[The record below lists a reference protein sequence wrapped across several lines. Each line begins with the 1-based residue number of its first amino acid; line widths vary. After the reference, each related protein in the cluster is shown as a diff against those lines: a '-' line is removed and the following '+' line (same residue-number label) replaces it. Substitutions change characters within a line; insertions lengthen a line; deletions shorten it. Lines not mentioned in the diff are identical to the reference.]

1 MGVDAARPFEETR
14 PLSGPEIAGTRP
26 GFGSLTFNTLSQ
38 ILLIFWAILVIFPF
52 VWMIVTAFKTDPEI
66 LSSPWTLPAALQWQN
81 FARAWTDAQIGRFFV
96 NTAIV
101 LAGSLTGTLLVSSM
115 AAYVLARFVFPGR
128 QILFYGFIAGLM
140 FPVFLA
146 LVPLFFL
153 VNDLHLLATYQG
165 LILVYIAY
173 SLPFTIFFLTAFFKT
188 LPGELGEAAI
198 LDGAS
203 QYQIF
208 FQIMLPL
215 AKPGLIAMGIF
226 NFLGQWNQFLLPL
239 VLMPDQDKYVLAQGL
254 YFLAVQQGYQ
264 NDYGALFAAM
274 VITMV
279 PTLIIYVLFQRRLES
294 GLTAGALKG
303 WGRRDGDILVVEMDE
318 RDACATMNY

>member
-1 MGVDAARPFEETR
+1 MGVDAARPIGDTR
-14 PLSGPEIAGTRP
+14 SVSRPDVAGTRP
-26 GFGSLTFNTLSQ
+26 GFGSLTFSALSQ
-38 ILLIFWAILVIFPF
+38 LLLIFWAILVIFPF
-52 VWMIVTAFKTDPEI
+52 AWLIVTSLKTDPEI
-66 LSSPWTLPAALQWQN
+66 LSSPWTFPAALQWDN
-81 FARAWTDAQIGRFFV
+81 FTRAWTEARIGRFFV
-96 NTAIV
+96 NTLVV
-101 LAGSLTGTLLVSSM
+101 LVGSLTGTLLVSAM

-128 QILFYGFIAGLM
+128 NVIFYGFIAGLM

-146 LVPLFFL
+146 LVPLYFL
-153 VNDLHLLATYQG
+153 VANLNLLATYQG

-173 SLPFTIFFLTAFFKT
+173 SLPFTIFFLTTFFKT
-188 LPGELGEAAI
+188 LPGEVAEAAI
-198 LDGAS
+198 LDGAN
-203 QYQIF
+203 QYQVF
-208 FQIMLPL
+208 FQIMMPL

-239 VLMPDQDKYVLAQGL
+239 VLMPDENKYLLSQGL

-303 WGRRDGDILVVEMDE
+303 
-318 RDACATMNY
+318 

>member
-1 MGVDAARPFEETR
+1 MHVDVTRTVEET
-14 PLSGPEIAGTRP
+14 ATRLTGARYRRAP
-26 GFGSLTFNTLSQ
+26 GSDSDNLTVNAITQ
-38 ILLIFWAILVIFPF
+38 ILLVFWAILVIFPF
-52 VWMIVTAFKTDPEI
+52 VWMIVTALKTDAEI
-66 LSSPWTLPAALQWQN
+66 IFSPWTLPATLQWNN
-81 FARAWTDAQIGRFFV
+81 FSRAWTEARIGRFFV
-96 NTAIV
+96 NTLIV

-115 AAYVLARFVFPGR
+115 AAYVLARFTFPGR
-128 QILFYGFIAGLM
+128 QLIFYGFIAGLM

-146 LVPLFFL
+146 LVPLYFL

-188 LPGELGEAAI
+188 LPGELAEAAI

-203 QYQIF
+203 QYQVF
-208 FQIMLPL
+208 FQIMLPM

-239 VLMPDQDKYVLAQGL
+239 VLMPNEDRYLLSQGL
-254 YFLAVQQGYQ
+254 YFLAIQQGYQ

-303 WGRRDGDILVVEMDE
+303 
-318 RDACATMNY
+318 

>member
-1 MGVDAARPFEETR
+1 MSVDVAQPMEEAQPVVGARVAGGRTGIGDLGF
-14 PLSGPEIAGTRP
+14 SAIA
-26 GFGSLTFNTLSQ
+26 Q
-38 ILLIFWAILVIFPF
+38 VLLIFWALVVILPF
-52 VWMIVTAFKTDPEI
+52 VWMIVTALKTDPEI
-66 LSSPWTLPAALQWQN
+66 LSSPWTFPAELQWDN
-81 FARAWTDAQIGRFFV
+81 FTRAWTEARIGRFFI
-96 NTAIV
+96 NTVIV
-101 LAGSLTGTLLVSSM
+101 LAGSLTGTLLVSAM

-128 QILFYGFIAGLM
+128 QVIFYGFLAGLM

-146 LVPLFFL
+146 LVPLYFL
-153 VNDLHLLATYQG
+153 VNDLNMLATYQG

-198 LDGAS
+198 LDGAN

-239 VLMPDQDKYVLAQGL
+239 VLMPNEDRYLLSQGL

-274 VITMV
+274 VISMI
-279 PTLIIYVLFQRRLES
+279 PSLIVYILFQRRLES

-303 WGRRDGDILVVEMDE
+303 
-318 RDACATMNY
+318 

>member
-1 MGVDAARPFEETR
+1 MSVQAIRPAEETR
-14 PLSGPEIAGTRP
+14 TVVPRERAPGRTR
-26 GFGSLTFNTLSQ
+26 FGD
-38 ILLIFWAILVIFPF
+38 LLFGGATQAVLAFWALVVIFPF
-52 VWMIVTAFKTDPEI
+52 LWMIVTSLKADPEI
-66 LSSPWTLPAALQWQN
+66 LTSPWKLPASLQWDN
-81 FARAWTDAQIGRFFV
+81 FERAWTQARIGRFFL
-96 NTAIV
+96 NTLLV

-115 AAYVLARFVFPGR
+115 AAYVLARFAFPGR
-128 QILFYGFIAGLM
+128 QVLFYAFVAGLM

-146 LVPLFFL
+146 LVPLYFL
-153 VNDLHLLATYQG
+153 VEDLNLLGTYHG
-165 LILVYIAY
+165 LALVYIAY

-188 LPGELGEAAI
+188 LPNELGEAGI
-198 LDGAS
+198 LDGAN

-239 VLMPDQDKYVLAQGL
+239 VLMPNEDRYLLSQGL

-279 PTLIIYVLFQRRLES
+279 PTLIVYVLFQRRLES

-303 WGRRDGDILVVEMDE
+303 
-318 RDACATMNY
+318 

>member
-1 MGVDAARPFEETR
+1 MAIDVARPFEETR
-14 PLSGPEIAGTRP
+14 SGPEIAGTRP
-26 GFGSLTFNTLSQ
+26 GSGSLTFSTLSQ

-52 VWMIVTAFKTDPEI
+52 AWMIVTSLKTDPEI
-66 LSSPWTLPAALQWQN
+66 LSSPWTFPAALQWDN
-81 FARAWTDAQIGRFFV
+81 FTRAWTEARIGRFFV
-96 NTAIV
+96 NTLIV
-101 LAGSLTGTLLVSSM
+101 LVGSLTGTLLVSAM
-115 AAYVLARFVFPGR
+115 AAYVLARFDFPGR
-128 QILFYGFIAGLM
+128 QALFYGFIAGLM

-146 LVPLFFL
+146 LVPLYFL
-153 VNDLHLLATYQG
+153 VANLGMLATYQG

-173 SLPFTIFFLTAFFKT
+173 SLPFTIFFLTTFFKT
-188 LPGELGEAAI
+188 LPSEVAEAAI
-198 LDGAS
+198 LDGAN
-203 QYQIF
+203 QYQVF
-208 FQIMLPL
+208 FQIMMPL

-239 VLMPDQDKYVLAQGL
+239 VLMPDENKYLLSQGL

-264 NDYGALFAAM
+264 NDYGALFEAM

-303 WGRRDGDILVVEMDE
+303 
-318 RDACATMNY
+318 

>member
-1 MGVDAARPFEETR
+1 MQVNVARTVDEARPVTDA
-14 PLSGPEIAGTRP
+14 EIAGARS
-26 GFGSLTFNTLSQ
+26 GFGNLTVNAVSQ
-38 ILLIFWAILVIFPF
+38 LLLAFWAIVVIFPF
-52 VWMIVTAFKTDPEI
+52 VWMVITALKTDPEI
-66 LSSPWTLPAALQWQN
+66 LSSPWTLPASLQWDN
-81 FARAWTDAQIGRFFV
+81 FTRAWTQARIGRFFV
-96 NTAIV
+96 NTMVV
-101 LAGSLTGTLLVSSM
+101 LAGSLTGTLIVSSM
-115 AAYVLARFVFPGR
+115 AAYVLARFSFPGR
-128 QILFYGFIAGLM
+128 QAIYYGFVAGLM

-146 LVPLFFL
+146 LVPLYFL

-165 LILVYIAY
+165 LSLVYIAY

-188 LPGELGEAAI
+188 LPAELGEAAI

-208 FQIMLPL
+208 FQIMMPL
-215 AKPGLIAMGIF
+215 ARPGLIAMGIF

-239 VLMPDQDKYVLAQGL
+239 VLMPDENKYLLSQGL

-274 VITMV
+274 VITMI
-279 PTLIIYVLFQRRLES
+279 PTLIVYVLFQRRLES

-303 WGRRDGDILVVEMDE
+303 
-318 RDACATMNY
+318 

>member
-1 MGVDAARPFEETR
+1 MDAPAIRPIEEARP
-14 PLSGPEIAGTRP
+14 SIAGARPVTRP
-26 GFGSLTFNTLSQ
+26 GFGDFTVRGVAQ
-38 ILLIFWAILVIFPF
+38 ILLIGWAVAVIFPF
-52 VWMIVTAFKTDPEI
+52 VWMIVTALKTDPEI
-66 LSSPWTLPAALQWQN
+66 LSSPWQLPAALQWDN
-81 FARAWTDAQIGRFFV
+81 FTRAWTQAHIGRFFV
-96 NTAIV
+96 NTLLV

-115 AAYVLARFVFPGR
+115 AAYVLARFPFPGR
-128 QILFYGFIAGLM
+128 NVVFYGFVAGLM

-146 LVPLFFL
+146 LVPLYFL
-153 VNDLHLLATYQG
+153 VDDLGMLGTYQG

-188 LPGELGEAAI
+188 LPNEVGEAAI

-215 AKPGLIAMGIF
+215 AKPGLVAMGIF

-239 VLMPDQDKYVLAQGL
+239 VLMPNEDRYLLSQGL

-274 VITMV
+274 TITMI
-279 PTLIIYVLFQRRLES
+279 PTLIVYILFQRRLEA

-303 WGRRDGDILVVEMDE
+303 
-318 RDACATMNY
+318 

>member
-1 MGVDAARPFEETR
+1 MRAEAIRPIEEPRPALARTR
-14 PLSGPEIAGTRP
+14 PRALAAVGAG
-26 GFGSLTFNTLSQ
+26 GSNLAQ
-38 ILLIFWAILVIFPF
+38 ILLGLWAVAVIFPF
-52 VWMIVTAFKTDPEI
+52 VWMIVTSLKADPEI
-66 LSSPWTLPAALQWQN
+66 LSSPWRLPASLQWDN
-81 FARAWTDAQIGRFFV
+81 FARAWTEARIGRFFL
-96 NTAIV
+96 NTLGV
-101 LAGSLTGTLLVSSM
+101 LAGSLTGTLLVSAM
-115 AAYVLARFVFPGR
+115 AAYVLSRFSFPGR
-128 QILFYGFIAGLM
+128 QAIFYGFVAGLM

-146 LVPLFFL
+146 LVPLYFL
-153 VNDLHLLATYQG
+153 VDDLGLLGTYPG

-188 LPGELGEAAI
+188 LPNELGEAAI

-208 FQIMLPL
+208 FQVMLPL
-215 AKPGLIAMGIF
+215 AKPGLVAMGIF

-239 VLMPDQDKYVLAQGL
+239 VLMPNEDRYLLSQGL

-274 VITMV
+274 VITMI
-279 PTLIIYVLFQRRLES
+279 PTLIVYVLFQRRLEA

-303 WGRRDGDILVVEMDE
+303 
-318 RDACATMNY
+318 

>member
-1 MGVDAARPFEETR
+1 MQVNVARTVDEARPVTDA
-14 PLSGPEIAGTRP
+14 EIAGARS
-26 GFGSLTFNTLSQ
+26 GFGNLTVNAVSQ
-38 ILLIFWAILVIFPF
+38 LLLAFWAIVVIFPF
-52 VWMIVTAFKTDPEI
+52 VWMVITALKTDPEI
-66 LSSPWTLPAALQWQN
+66 LSSPWTLPASLQWDN
-81 FARAWTDAQIGRFFV
+81 FTRAWTQARIGRFFV
-96 NTAIV
+96 NTMVV
-101 LAGSLTGTLLVSSM
+101 LAGSLTGTLIVSSM
-115 AAYVLARFVFPGR
+115 AAYVLARFSFPGR
-128 QILFYGFIAGLM
+128 QAIYYGFVAGLM

-146 LVPLFFL
+146 LVPLYFL

-165 LILVYIAY
+165 LSLVYIAY

-188 LPGELGEAAI
+188 LPAELGEAAI

-208 FQIMLPL
+208 FQIMMPL
-215 AKPGLIAMGIF
+215 ARPGLIAMGIF

-239 VLMPDQDKYVLAQGL
+239 VLMPDENKYLLSQGL

-303 WGRRDGDILVVEMDE
+303 
-318 RDACATMNY
+318 

>member
-1 MGVDAARPFEETR
+1 MMQVDVARTVEETR
-14 PLSGPEIAGTRP
+14 PLAGHDIAGARF
-26 GFGSLTFNTLSQ
+26 GFGNLTVNAVSQ
-38 ILLIFWAILVIFPF
+38 LLLAFWTILVIFPF
-52 VWMIVTAFKTDPEI
+52 VWMIVTSLKTDPEI
-66 LSSPWTLPAALQWQN
+66 LSSPWTLPANLQWDN
-81 FARAWTDAQIGRFFV
+81 FTRAWTQARIGTFFI
-96 NTAIV
+96 NTLIV

-115 AAYVLARFVFPGR
+115 AAYVLARFSFPGR
-128 QILFYGFIAGLM
+128 QLIFYGFIAGLM

-146 LVPLFFL
+146 LVPLYFL
-153 VNDLHLLATYQG
+153 VNDLNLLATYQG

-188 LPGELGEAAI
+188 LPAELGEAAI

-208 FQIMLPL
+208 FQIMMPL

-239 VLMPDQDKYVLAQGL
+239 VLMPDENKYVLSQGL
-254 YFLAVQQGYQ
+254 AFLAIQQGYA
-264 NDYGALFAAM
+264 NDYSALFAAM
-274 VITMV
+274 TITMI
-279 PTLIIYVLFQRRLES
+279 PTLVVYVLFQRRLES

-303 WGRRDGDILVVEMDE
+303 
-318 RDACATMNY
+318 

>member
-14 PLSGPEIAGTRP
+14 PLGGPEIAGTRP
-26 GFGSLTFNTLSQ
+26 GFGSLTFSTLSQ

-52 VWMIVTAFKTDPEI
+52 AWMIVNSLKTDPVI
-66 LSSPWTLPAALQWQN
+66 LSSPWTFPAALQWDN
-81 FARAWTDAQIGRFFV
+81 FTRAWTEARIGRFFV
-96 NTAIV
+96 NTLIV
-101 LAGSLTGTLLVSSM
+101 LVGSLTGTLLVSAM
-115 AAYVLARFVFPGR
+115 AAYVLARYAFPGR
-128 QILFYGFIAGLM
+128 DAIFYGFITGLM

-146 LVPLFFL
+146 LVPLYFL
-153 VNDLHLLATYQG
+153 VADLGMLATYQG

-173 SLPFTIFFLTAFFKT
+173 SLPFTIFFLTTFFKT
-188 LPGELGEAAI
+188 LPGEVAEAAI
-198 LDGAS
+198 LDGAN
-203 QYQIF
+203 QYQVF
-208 FQIMLPL
+208 FQIMMPL

-239 VLMPDQDKYVLAQGL
+239 VLMPDENKCLISQGL

-279 PTLIIYVLFQRRLES
+279 PTLIVYVLFQRRLES
-294 GLTAGALKG
+294 GLTAGALK
-303 WGRRDGDILVVEMDE
+303 
-318 RDACATMNY
+318 A

>member
-1 MGVDAARPFEETR
+1 MNVDAVRSLDEPRPTA
-14 PLSGPEIAGTRP
+14 GPEIAGTRS
-26 GFGSLTFNTLSQ
+26 GLGSLTFNTLSQ
-38 ILLIFWAILVIFPF
+38 VLLIFWAILVIFPF
-52 VWMIVTAFKTDPEI
+52 AWMIVTSLKTDPEI
-66 LSSPWTLPAALQWQN
+66 LSSPWTFPAALQWDN
-81 FARAWTDAQIGRFFV
+81 FIRAWTEARIGRFFV
-96 NTAIV
+96 NTLIV
-101 LAGSLTGTLLVSSM
+101 LAGSLTGTLLVSAM
-115 AAYVLARFVFPGR
+115 AAYVLARYVFPGR
-128 QILFYGFIAGLM
+128 NAIFYGFIAGLM

-146 LVPLFFL
+146 LVPLYFL
-153 VNDLHLLATYQG
+153 VAGFGMLATYQG

-173 SLPFTIFFLTAFFKT
+173 SLPFTIFFLTTFFKT
-188 LPGELGEAAI
+188 LPGEVAEAAI
-198 LDGAS
+198 LDGAN
-203 QYQIF
+203 QYQVF

-239 VLMPDQDKYVLAQGL
+239 VLMPDENKYLLSQGL

-279 PTLIIYVLFQRRLES
+279 PTLIVYVLFQRRLES

-303 WGRRDGDILVVEMDE
+303 
-318 RDACATMNY
+318 

>member
-1 MGVDAARPFEETR
+1 MSVQAIRPADELGPPVARER
-14 PLSGPEIAGTRP
+14 PVAGSRSGGATVSG
-26 GFGSLTFNTLSQ
+26 LAQ
-38 ILLIFWAILVIFPF
+38 LLLGAWAVAVIFPF
-52 VWMIVTAFKTDPEI
+52 VWMVVSALKTDPEI
-66 LSSPWTLPAALQWQN
+66 LSSPWRLPAALQWDN
-81 FARAWTDAQIGRFFV
+81 FWRAWEQARIGRFFL
-96 NTAIV
+96 NTLLV

-115 AAYVLARFVFPGR
+115 AAYVLARFPFPGR
-128 QILFYGFIAGLM
+128 NLLFYGFVAGLM

-146 LVPLFFL
+146 LVPLYFL
-153 VNDLHLLATYQG
+153 VNDLGMLGTYQG
-165 LILVYIAY
+165 LMLVYIAY

-188 LPGELGEAAI
+188 LPNEVGEAAI

-203 QYQIF
+203 QYQVF

-239 VLMPDQDKYVLAQGL
+239 VLMPDNDKYLLSQGL

-274 VITMV
+274 TITMV
-279 PTLIIYVLFQRRLES
+279 PTLVVYVLFQKRLES

-303 WGRRDGDILVVEMDE
+303 
-318 RDACATMNY
+318 

>member
-1 MGVDAARPFEETR
+1 MHVDVIQPGEEPRSLT
-14 PLSGPEIAGTRP
+14 GPQIAGARL
-26 GFGSLTFNTLSQ
+26 GLSNFTVNAVAQ
-38 ILLIFWAILVIFPF
+38 LLLAFWAIVVIFPF
-52 VWMIVTAFKTDPEI
+52 VWMIVTALKTDPEI
-66 LSSPWTLPAALQWQN
+66 LSSPWTLPAALQWDN
-81 FARAWTDAQIGRFFV
+81 FSRAWTQAHIGRFFV

-115 AAYVLARFVFPGR
+115 AAYVLARFSFPGR
-128 QILFYGFIAGLM
+128 QVLFFGFIAGLM

-146 LVPLFFL
+146 LVPLYFL
-153 VNDLHLLATYQG
+153 VNDLHMLATFQG

-188 LPGELGEAAI
+188 LPAELGEAAI
-198 LDGAS
+198 LDGAN

-239 VLMPDQDKYVLAQGL
+239 VLMPETLAPDKLMLSQGL
-254 YFLAVQQGYQ
+254 YFLSIQGTYDS
-264 NDYGALFAAM
+264 DYSALFAAM
-274 VITMV
+274 VITMI
-279 PTLIIYVLFQRRLES
+279 PTLIVYVLFQRRLEA

-303 WGRRDGDILVVEMDE
+303 
-318 RDACATMNY
+318 